1 MGEAAQLWVVCD
13 TSGSMSEAGKPAV
26 LRSLLSFIGSASQL
40 GYEAASLTRT
50 KIVLWNE
57 KPELLASIPNATDV
71 RFSGRPDMDALL
83 DMLSAS
89 IPSDSNV
96 SILFLTD
103 GQWSQDYLQA
113 FQKWFRTQTR
123 VDLAFV
129 AVGTDSNLRQLQKIV
144 GSDAV
149 FPAEEI
155 VEALHTVRSAHR
167 SASTNT
173 ESHHK
178 TIKGGGS

>member
-26 LRSLLSFIGSASQL
+26 SRSLLSFLSLASEL
-40 GYEAASLTRT
+40 AYEAVSPTRART
-50 KIVLWNE
+50 VLWNE
-57 KPELLASIPNATDV
+57 NPEVFASIPHATDM
-71 RFSGRPDMDALL
+71 RFSGKPDMDALL
-83 DMLSAS
+83 AMLSAS

-113 FQKWFRTQTR
+113 FQKWFRIQPR
-123 VDLAFV
+123 VDMAFV
-129 AVGTDSNLRQLQKIV
+129 AIGSDANLRQLQKIV
-144 GSDAV
+144 GSNAV

-155 VEALHTVRSAHR
+155 VAALHAVRSAHR
-167 SASTNT
+167 SAGTT
-173 ESHHK
+173 MESHHK
-178 TIKGGGS
+178 TIEGGGS